1 LKSITHGQKQCPQCE
16 AWINS
21 KNMKKHLEKVHGG
34 DILKCPHCD
43 VMVGSKNL
51 DKHLLK
57 VHNENVRI
65 QNNRLSE
72 QKGDYSYKKIFKFA
86 AIIFVLFLLVSVPLI
101 YFTVLKDNRSEEDS
115 GYIVHNTV
123 NNNKKKAPDF
133 TVQTASGS
141 TLSLN
146 SLSQKV
152 VILHFLQVLSDC
164 HGKYFYKSDDR
175 TPYDSSLKAYVDLDT
190 IITINQFEQLRSIKN
205 RYSSSSL
212 EIISVI
218 IPPGCCGDPLKFSQD
233 FKDKFD
239 ITWNICSDSLQFDIW
254 YKYTDYLPGDA
265 NRVLTR
271 DPTVFV
277 LDKDQNIVSVTGYID
292 ADTLSG
298 KIDPLL

>member
-1 LKSITHGQKQCPQCE
+1 M
-16 AWINS
+16 
-21 KNMKKHLEKVHGG
+21 KNHLEKVHGG
-34 DILKCPHCD
+34 DMLKCPHCE
-43 VMVGSKNL
+43 VMVSSKNL

-57 VHNENVRI
+57 VHDENVRFKKEYSTE
-65 QNNRLSE
+65 N
-72 QKGDYSYKKIFKFA
+72 KGDYSFKKIFKFI
-86 AIIFVLFLLVSVPLI
+86 AIVSVIFLLISIPVI
-101 YFTVLKDNRSEEDS
+101 YFTVLKENGYEEDS
-115 GYIVHNTV
+115 GYIVHNTI
-123 NNNKKKAPDF
+123 NNKKKAPDF

-175 TPYDSSLKAYVDLDT
+175 TPYDPSLKAYVDLDT

-254 YKYTDYLPGDA
+254 YKYTDYLPGDS

-271 DPTVFV
+271 DPTVLV
-277 LDKDQNIVSVTGYID
+277 LDKGQNIVSVTGYID